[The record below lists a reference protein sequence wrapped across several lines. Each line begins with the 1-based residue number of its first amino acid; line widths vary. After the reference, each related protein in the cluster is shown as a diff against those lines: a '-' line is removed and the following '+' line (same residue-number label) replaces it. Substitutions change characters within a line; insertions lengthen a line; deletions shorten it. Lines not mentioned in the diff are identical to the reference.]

1 MASISINCVVGRGR
15 FNHARSLC
23 HKHGN
28 TNTTYGHIMYA
39 ICLHVLLWRISNAG
53 IDMKRHIMQSITEL
67 LFMFC
72 SYSVDYSKAWSNH
85 AVRIRYIWSIW
96 FISANRCIHIPD
108 CAWQAHMNHYRQRV
122 HWHHIKDRTG
132 SRSPSASI
140 IHNFIT
146 STKPSKK

>member
-1 MASISINCVVGRGR
+1 MWSEEVDLIMHAPCV
-15 FNHARSLC
+15 
-23 HKHGN
+23 
-28 TNTTYGHIMYA
+28 TNTETRTPHMGILCMPYVSMYYYGEYRMRASTWNDILCNQLPSSFY
-39 ICLHVLLWRISNAG
+39 
-53 IDMKRHIMQSITEL
+53 
-67 LFMFC
+67 MFC

-108 CAWQAHMNHYRQRV
+108 CAWQADMNHYRQRV